1 MPFTSRIQAAG
12 NSPFAAVAIN
22 GDLAD
27 SLTAA
32 GTTQG
37 DALALNAVFNIVTTA
52 AAGTG
57 VRLMS
62 SEPACEVV
70 VKNLGANTLNVY
82 PASGQA
88 INSLAAN
95 AAFTIAAG
103 ASAVFLGRASGGWAN
118 V

>member
-1 MPFTSRIQAAG
+1 MAFTSRIQAAG

-22 GDLAD
+22 GNLAD
-27 SLTAA
+27 SLTAT
-32 GTTQG
+32 GTTQV
-37 DALALNAVFNIVTTA
+37 DALALDAVFNIVTTA
-52 AAGTG
+52 AAATG

-82 PASGQA
+82 PATGQA

-103 ASAVFLGRASGGWAN
+103 ASALFLGRASGGWAS

>member
-27 SLTAA
+27 SLTAE
-32 GTTQG
+32 GTAQG

-52 AAGTG
+52 AASTG

-103 ASAVFLGRASGGWAN
+103 ASAVFLGRASGGWVN